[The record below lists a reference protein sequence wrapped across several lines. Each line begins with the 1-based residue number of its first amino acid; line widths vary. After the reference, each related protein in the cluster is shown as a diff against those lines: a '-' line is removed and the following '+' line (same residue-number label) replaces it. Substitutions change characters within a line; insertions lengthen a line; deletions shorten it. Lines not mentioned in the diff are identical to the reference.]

1 MNFSVIVNYNTTSLK
16 PRATPEKVLQQQM
29 NSRFDPLAK
38 GLLSLAVILMFTI
51 ALIAGQA
58 RANLPAEASATS
70 DFGLSTRMSV
80 ILDSESLSKIRS
92 LPYAIDIILALP
104 IDIELSIDEL
114 TLGRGNAEDAGPD
127 DSAVQ

>member
-1 MNFSVIVNYNTTSLK
+1 MAPKQAL
-16 PRATPEKVLQQQM
+16 REQM
-29 NSRFDPLAK
+29 NSRFDQLIK
-38 GLLSLAVILMFTI
+38 GLLSLTVIVMFTV

-58 RANLPAEASATS
+58 RANLPAEVSATS

-80 ILDSESLSKIRS
+80 ILDSESLSKIHS
-92 LPYAIDIILALP
+92 LPYAIDTILALP
-104 IDIELSIDEL
+104 IDIELRIDEL